1 VQVLTPLGVL
11 TTLQRSSTLTLEVAK
26 AFIQDYVRR
35 QQAKAAYNA
44 TKIAH
49 LQQETS
55 SLADRVAAKRTQP
68 LVRTHTCSPCAL
80 FVPCHRLCTL
90 SWFTHASTFRTF
102 TPHAPSRV
110 MPGAYACASCMMRGG
125 GAQVVDAQ
133 TVAGGRVG
141 PSAVFFFCGHAY
153 DEDTCARR
161 PDTGDFVCS
170 LCQTEPEKQ
179 HIRRTAPAEEVR
191 ASACPCQAW
200 PCVRQSLPCIP
211 AFAPEPTMHACVCD
225 RAHHARPCLRQ
236 SPPPCTFVSCTHA
249 CASPGV
255 PSSHSPTPATRC
267 WLCALSVPGANT
279 LSAHA
284 CVPLCRSV
292 CSMHACVRAHL
303 RHACTC
309 AAPACMCVRMRSCLS
324 GAGVQVDRSKIN
336 EQFFSEIR
344 NPSAS
349 IFDVVGRYLD
359 NYGFLI

>member
-225 RAHHARPCLRQ
+225 RAHHACPCCASAYNACLCVRQ
-236 SPPPCTFVSCTHA
+236 SPPCTPVFAPEPTPMHVCLVHSRVRIAWCALQPLSHTCNPLLALCAVCTRGKHAFRTCMRAPVPECLQHARLCA
-249 CASPGV
+249 CA
-255 PSSHSPTPATRC
+255 PA
-267 WLCALSVPGANT
+267 
-279 LSAHA
+279 A
-284 CVPLCRSV
+284 C
-292 CSMHACVRAHL
+292 MHVRGSGMHVRAHAL
-303 RHACTC
+303 VPEWRRC
-309 AAPACMCVRMRSCLS
+309 AGGSL
-324 GAGVQVDRSKIN
+324 QD
-336 EQFFSEIR
+336 Q
-344 NPSAS
+344 
-349 IFDVVGRYLD
+349 
-359 NYGFLI
+359 